1 MPDEWNF
8 LDDDGDDDNN
18 SIESMN
24 FDNFNSDFLDD
35 DEDDNSNTHSID
47 DDLFG
52 EEDTSLSSTNNTIG
66 NAQTPQAQHVAQP
79 DPVPVDPTP
88 PDDGIAF
95 GIVDPKDNTNVTRGQ
110 TDLEDG
116 VTVDDDGMLD
126 FSDSLVDDGSQSQS
140 YGNQAY
146 NDDSTTGQS
155 SYDDTQFQ
163 STYEDINTGQQTPSY
178 NTTAYDGGASSND
191 TTLADQGYDQ
201 SQVAYDQP
209 DSYGDQS
216 HYDGSY
222 NQSQYGVDVS
232 SAVPTDQNGVPFNQ
246 DSYDQPVQSAVVD
259 AQQSMT
265 TNNMDGDEQMNPQ
278 PQGSTGYQSN
288 WIQNNTGGNSYSS
301 QSQQAY
307 AGTTSTTANQ
317 LDLQTITKIIKI
329 VDDYRELDQNQQGYV
344 RGFLDVAHQ
353 MGKSSIEMDGTEASV
368 IKSIIEIDP
377 NLREGVIE
385 LDNTKKMDGSQRAFH
400 LISLSANQLKNIN
413 TILRMMGVAQDDL
426 RVTNDLVSIR
436 DAAMQLDSVLNNS
449 FGMEQQTAIAP
460 VLQILQDVKK
470 IMEG

>member
-1 MPDEWNF
+1 MPNEWDF
-8 LDDDGDDDNN
+8 LDDDGDDNNN
-18 SIESMN
+18 SIESMD
-24 FDNFNSDFLDD
+24 FDNFNSNFLDD

-52 EEDTSLSSTNNTIG
+52 EEDTSLPSTDNTIG
-66 NAQTPQAQHVAQP
+66 NAQVQHVSQQ
-79 DPVPVDPTP
+79 DPTP
-88 PDDGIAF
+88 VAPSAQDDDEIAF
-95 GIVDPKDNTNVTRGQ
+95 GIIDPQDNMNVTRGQ
-110 TDLEDG
+110 ADLEDG

-126 FSDSLVDDGSQSQS
+126 FSDSLVDEGSQPQPYGDQSYDVDSTSGQSYNDALSQS
-140 YGNQAY
+140 NYGGPNV
-146 NDDSTTGQS
+146 
-155 SYDDTQFQ
+155 
-163 STYEDINTGQQTPSY
+163 GQQSP
-178 NTTAYDGGASSND
+178 AYDTTSPDGVYD
-191 TTLADQGYDQ
+191 TSGDGDIPADQG
-201 SQVAYDQP
+201 QVTYNQP
-209 DSYGDQS
+209 DSYGDRSNYASYGQPQ
-216 HYDGSY
+216 YDA
-222 NQSQYGVDVS
+222 NVPD
-232 SAVPTDQNGVPFNQ
+232 ATPTDHNPVSLNQN
-246 DSYDQPVQSAVVD
+246 SYDQPVQSAVVD
-259 AQQSMT
+259 EQQS

-278 PQGSTGYQSN
+278 SQGSTGYQGN
-288 WIQNNTGGNSYSS
+288 WVQNAGGGSYP
-301 QSQQAY
+301 QSQQSY
-307 AGTTSTTANQ
+307 TGTTNTPTNQ

-353 MGKSSIEMDGTEASV
+353 MGKSSIEIDGTEASV

-377 NLREGVIE
+377 SLREGVIE

-413 TILRMMGVAQDDL
+413 TILRMMGVSQDDL

-436 DAAMQLDSVLNNS
+436 DAAMQLDSVLNGA

>member
-1 MPDEWNF
+1 MPNEWDF
-8 LDDDGDDDNN
+8 LDDDGDDNNN

-52 EEDTSLSSTNNTIG
+52 EEDTSLPSTDNTIG
-66 NAQTPQAQHVAQP
+66 NAQVQHVDQQNLTPAGATAQ
-79 DPVPVDPTP
+79 
-88 PDDGIAF
+88 DDDEIAF
-95 GIVDPKDNTNVTRGQ
+95 GIIDPQDNMNVTRGQ
-110 TDLEDG
+110 ADLEDG

-126 FSDSLVDDGSQSQS
+126 FSDSLVDEGSQSQPYGDQS
-140 YGNQAY
+140 YDSNSTTSQSY
-146 NDDSTTGQS
+146 NDALTRSNHES
-155 SYDDTQFQ
+155 P
-163 STYEDINTGQQTPSY
+163 NVGQQS
-178 NTTAYDGGASSND
+178 TAYDTTSPDGVYDASGDGSV
-191 TTLADQGYDQ
+191 LADQG
-201 SQVAYDQP
+201 QVTYDQP

-216 HYDGSY
+216 HYASY
-222 NQSQYGVDVS
+222 GQPQYNTNTSDATTDYNPASLNQ
-232 SAVPTDQNGVPFNQ
+232 N
-246 DSYDQPVQSAVVD
+246 SYDQPVQSAVVD
-259 AQQSMT
+259 EQQPT
-265 TNNMDGDEQMNPQ
+265 TKNNMDGDEQMNPQ
-278 PQGSTGYQSN
+278 SQDSTGYQGN
-288 WIQNNTGGNSYSS
+288 WVQNAGGGSYP
-301 QSQQAY
+301 QSQQSY
-307 AGTTSTTANQ
+307 TGMTNTPTDQ

-353 MGKSSIEMDGTEASV
+353 MGKSSIKMDGTEASV

-377 NLREGVIE
+377 SLREGVIE
-385 LDNTKKMDGSQRAFH
+385 LNNTKKMDGSQRAFH

-413 TILRMMGVAQDDL
+413 TILRMMGVSQDDL

-436 DAAMQLDSVLNNS
+436 DAAMQLDSVLNDS
-449 FGMEQQTAIAP
+449 FGMDQQTAIAP

>member
-1 MPDEWNF
+1 MPNEWDF
-8 LDDDGDDDNN
+8 LDDDGDDNNN
-18 SIESMN
+18 SIESMD
-24 FDNFNSDFLDD
+24 FDNFNSNFLDD

-52 EEDTSLSSTNNTIG
+52 EEDTSLPSTDNTIG
-66 NAQTPQAQHVAQP
+66 NAQVQHVSQQ
-79 DPVPVDPTP
+79 DPTP
-88 PDDGIAF
+88 VAPSAQDDNEIAF
-95 GIVDPKDNTNVTRGQ
+95 GIIDPQDNMNVTRGQ
-110 TDLEDG
+110 ADLEDG

-126 FSDSLVDDGSQSQS
+126 FSDSLVDEGSQPQPYGDQSYDVDSTSGQSYNDALSQSNHESPNVSQQSPAYDTTSPDGVYDASGDGSV
-140 YGNQAY
+140 
-146 NDDSTTGQS
+146 
-155 SYDDTQFQ
+155 
-163 STYEDINTGQQTPSY
+163 
-178 NTTAYDGGASSND
+178 
-191 TTLADQGYDQ
+191 LADQG
-201 SQVAYDQP
+201 QVTYNQP

-216 HYDGSY
+216 HYASY
-222 NQSQYGVDVS
+222 GQPQYDTNTSDATTDYNPSSLNQ
-232 SAVPTDQNGVPFNQ
+232 N
-246 DSYDQPVQSAVVD
+246 SYDQPVQSAVVD
-259 AQQSMT
+259 EQQS

-278 PQGSTGYQSN
+278 SQGSTGYQGN
-288 WIQNNTGGNSYSS
+288 WVQNAGAGSYP
-301 QSQQAY
+301 QSQQSY
-307 AGTTSTTANQ
+307 TGTTNTPTDQ

-353 MGKSSIEMDGTEASV
+353 MGKSSIEIDGTEASV

-377 NLREGVIE
+377 SLREGVIE

-413 TILRMMGVAQDDL
+413 TILRMMGVSQDDL

-436 DAAMQLDSVLNNS
+436 DAAMQLDSVLNGA

>member
-1 MPDEWNF
+1 MPNEWGF
-8 LDDDGDDDNN
+8 LDDNEDDDN

-35 DEDDNSNTHSID
+35 DEDDNNSNTHSID

-52 EEDTSLSSTNNTIG
+52 EEDTSLPSTNNTIG
-66 NAQTPQAQHVAQP
+66 NAPVQHVDQQN
-79 DPVPVDPTP
+79 PTTVSP
-88 PDDGIAF
+88 STQDDNDDGIAF
-95 GIVDPKDNTNVTRGQ
+95 GIIDPQDNMNVTRGQ
-110 TDLEDG
+110 ADLEDG

-126 FSDSLVDDGSQSQS
+126 FSDSLVDEGSQPQPYGDQSYDGNSTTSQS
-140 YGNQAY
+140 Y
-146 NDDSTTGQS
+146 NDALTQS
-155 SYDDTQFQ
+155 NHESPNVSQQ
-163 STYEDINTGQQTPSY
+163 SP
-178 NTTAYDGGASSND
+178 AYDTTSPDGVYDASGDGSV
-191 TTLADQGYDQ
+191 LADQG
-201 SQVAYDQP
+201 QVTYDQP

-216 HYDGSY
+216 NYASYGQPQYDTNTSDATTDY
-222 NQSQYGVDVS
+222 NPASLN
-232 SAVPTDQNGVPFNQ
+232 QN
-246 DSYDQPVQSAVVD
+246 SYDQPVQSAVVD
-259 AQQSMT
+259 EQQPT
-265 TNNMDGDEQMNPQ
+265 TKNNMDGDEQMNPQ
-278 PQGSTGYQSN
+278 SQGSTGYQGN
-288 WIQNNTGGNSYSS
+288 WVQNAVGGSYA

-307 AGTTSTTANQ
+307 TGTTTTPTNQ

-344 RGFLDVAHQ
+344 RGFLDVAYQ
-353 MGKSSIEMDGTEASV
+353 MGKSSIKMDGTEASV

-377 NLREGVIE
+377 SLRDGVIE

-413 TILRMMGVAQDDL
+413 TILRMMGVSQDDL

-436 DAAMQLDSVLNNS
+436 DAAMQLDSVLNGA